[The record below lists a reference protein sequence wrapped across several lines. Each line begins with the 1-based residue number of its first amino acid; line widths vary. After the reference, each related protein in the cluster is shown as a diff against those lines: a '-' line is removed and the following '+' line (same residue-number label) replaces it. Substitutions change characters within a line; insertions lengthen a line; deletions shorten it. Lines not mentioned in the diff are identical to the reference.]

1 MSETKKTKVTYES
14 VKAELNLSA
23 DELKVF
29 NDLVALNLT
38 PAKVRNAINASRKQ
52 AKKIAEKLAKAENA
66 KADIAKKAI
75 EKIANAK
82 ALYSELKNLQAFAG
96 YEKELLV
103 IKNVSNYANFKG
115 RVWKVYGTFKI
126 QDETYIVTL
135 EYDKQ
140 GNFAL
145 PCFINVEDII
155 LEDSQVKILD
165 YEKDSCLS
173 MVYEKV
179 NQ

>member
-29 NDLVALNLT
+29 NDLVALNFT

-52 AKKIAEKLAKAENA
+52 AKKIAEKLAKAESA

-75 EKIANAK
+75 EKIASAK
-82 ALYSELKNLQAFAG
+82 ALYNELKSLPKFVG
-96 YEKELLV
+96 YEKELLA

-115 RVWKVYGTFKI
+115 RIWRVYGTLKI
-126 QDETYIVTL
+126 QEEIYVITL

-145 PCFINVEDII
+145 PCFINIEDII
-155 LEDSQVKILD
+155 IEDSQVKILD
-165 YEKDSCLS
+165 YEKDSCLA

>member
-66 KADIAKKAI
+66 KADIAKKAV

-82 ALYSELKNLQAFAG
+82 ALFNELKNLQQFTS
-96 YEKELLV
+96 YEKEVLTL
-103 IKNVSNYANFKG
+103 KNVSNYQNFKG
-115 RVWKVYGTFKI
+115 RTWNVYGTIEI
-126 QDETYIVTL
+126 QEEIYVVTL

-145 PCFINVEDII
+145 PCFINIEDII

-165 YEKDSCLS
+165 YEKDSCLA